1 MRSLNPKKYYVSAEY
16 NFAVDGG
23 ATGGIVPS
31 ISSKIPA
38 DALITEAFIEGIL
51 QPTGGGNM
59 KLQVGT
65 VGGTKVDVSGTFD
78 RTKVTAAAVFS
89 GLLNNTILPIKL
101 AAESDIILD
110 AGAAITVQGKMV
122 ITIGYTL

>member
-38 DALITEAFIEGIL
+38 DALITEAFIEGIV

-78 RTKVTAAAVFS
+78 RTKVVPTAVFS

-101 AAESDIILD
+101 AAASDIILD
-110 AGAAITVQGKMV
+110 AASAITSQGTMV